1 MKKTVYACLATSLLS
16 FASCV
21 EPEDVLRGTNIEPEP
36 VIEFPSL
43 VTGTAD
49 FSTYVAVGNSLT
61 SGFTDGALFIA
72 AQENSFPNILAQKFS
87 LIGGGS
93 FTQPLTNDNFGGLA
107 LAGNRIQSPRLVTT
121 GSTPQTLESVV
132 GPVTVS
138 TDIAINNP
146 TGPFNNMGVPG
157 AKSFHLLA
165 PGYGNINNLPALA
178 NPYFVRMTGDTPNAS
193 VLDLTLQQEPTFF
206 SLWIGNND
214 ILSFATSGGDDT
226 NFITPVEGPAGIGFN
241 ATYNAIIA
249 GLTSRGAKG
258 VIANIPDITAIPH
271 FTTVPYNAI
280 TLNQATANQLNTG
293 FELYNAGII
302 QAYTFLVQSSLITQ
316 EAANIEIT
324 KRTVNYVEGQN
335 PILILDEDLTDL
347 TSINPQLISMRPATE
362 NDLFVL
368 PAASI
373 IGTAI
378 SETQI
383 NGISIPLEDKWVLT
397 PEEQEAI
404 AIATR
409 AYNNTIATA
418 AASANLALL
427 DANTLLNELATTGI
441 TSNNFTITSDLV
453 TGGAFSLDGIHLTA
467 RGYAFISNEI
477 MKAIDN
483 TYNTNFEASN
493 NLLDIGTFPTN
504 YSPTLQ

>member
-1 MKKTVYACLATSLLS
+1 MKKIAFTYLISGLLG
-16 FASCV
+16 FVSCV
-21 EPEDVLRGTNIEPEP
+21 EPEDVLKGTNIEPEP
-36 VIEFPSL
+36 ALELPNL
-43 VTGTAD
+43 VTGTVN

-87 LIGGGS
+87 LIGGGR

-107 LAGNRIQSPRLVTT
+107 VAGNRIQSPRLVTT
-121 GSTPQTLESVV
+121 GSTPQTLESVI
-132 GPVTVS
+132 GPITVS
-138 TDIAINNP
+138 TDLAINNP

-178 NPYFVRMTGDTPNAS
+178 NPYFVRLTRNTPNAS
-193 VLDLTLQQEPTFF
+193 ILDLTLQQEPTFF

-214 ILSFATSGGDDT
+214 ILSFATSGGDNT
-226 NFITPVEGPAGIGFN
+226 EFITPIDGPVGVGFN
-241 ATYNAIIA
+241 TTYNTIIA

-271 FTTVPYNAI
+271 FTTVPYNSIA
-280 TLNQATANQLNTG
+280 LNEVTASQLNTD

-302 QAYTFLVQSSLITQ
+302 QAYAFLVQNNLITQ
-316 EAANIEIT
+316 EAANKEIA

-347 TSINPQLISMRPATE
+347 TSINPQLISMRPATK

-368 PAASI
+368 PAASF

-383 NGISIPLEDKWVLT
+383 NGVSVPLEDKWVLT

-427 DANTLLNELATTGI
+427 DANALLNELATTGI
-441 TSNNFTITSDLV
+441 TSNNFTITSNLV

-467 RGYAFISNEI
+467 RGYAFIANEM

-483 TYNTNFEASN
+483 TYNTNFEASG
-493 NLLDIGTFPTN
+493 NLVDIGEFPTN
-504 YSPTLQ
+504 YSPTLP